1 MASYILV
8 IDDDTAICEALA
20 DALDEEG
27 YEVLGARSAAT
38 ALELIEQAQ
47 PDLILLDL
55 RMPGMD
61 GPAFIRC
68 YQERP
73 GRRAPIIL
81 MSGVQ
86 ELDQI
91 ARELGAAGF
100 LAKPFMLD
108 TLLALVRK
116 HIQLLSSPE
125 DQAVLPVRL
134 GPWRA
139 AQTAFARPLASRAPP

>member
-8 IDDDTAICEALA
+8 IDDDTAICEALD
-20 DALDEEG
+20 DARDEEG
-27 YEVLGARSAAT
+27 YAVLGARNAAT
-38 ALELIEQAQ
+38 AMELIEQAQ

-61 GPAFIRC
+61 GPAFVRC
-68 YQERP
+68 YQQRP
-73 GRRAPIIL
+73 GARAPIVL

-91 ARELGAAGF
+91 AQELGAAGF

-116 HIQLLSSPE
+116 HIQPSSSPE
-125 DQAVLPVRL
+125 DQAV
-134 GPWRA
+134 
-139 AQTAFARPLASRAPP
+139 

>member
-27 YEVLGARSAAT
+27 YEVVGARSAAT
-38 ALELIEQAQ
+38 ALELIEQGQ
-47 PDLILLDL
+47 PDLILLDV

-108 TLLALVRK
+108 SLLALVRK
-116 HIQLLSSPE
+116 HIQPLSSPE
-125 DQAVLPVRL
+125 DPAV
-134 GPWRA
+134 
-139 AQTAFARPLASRAPP
+139 

>member
-27 YEVLGARSAAT
+27 YEVLGARSAAR

-47 PDLILLDL
+47 PDLILLDV

-68 YQERP
+68 YQDRP
-73 GRRAPIIL
+73 GR
-81 MSGVQ
+81 
-86 ELDQI
+86 
-91 ARELGAAGF
+91 
-100 LAKPFMLD
+100 
-108 TLLALVRK
+108 
-116 HIQLLSSPE
+116 
-125 DQAVLPVRL
+125 
-134 GPWRA
+134 
-139 AQTAFARPLASRAPP
+139 